1 MIPFVE
7 IKTIALGPL
16 TIQVWGLMVA
26 LGILA
31 GTATAARLAKRRGLD
46 ASVVWDVAVWIAVA
60 SMVGGRLFHVAFYDP
75 ATYLADPLQIV
86 AIWKGGMSMFGG
98 LVGATVAALWFL
110 RRKKLDLLVYAD
122 TLCHGLPI
130 GIGIG
135 RIGCFLIHDHPGT
148 LTHFVLGT
156 KFPDG
161 SVRHDLGLYESI
173 YGFLLAIVFLVLAR
187 RNAKPPMYLIVFL
200 STYGTFRFFADFLR
214 IVDTRYLGLTPA
226 QYLSVAM
233 VGGSIVLSLRAKRS
247 NPTREIA
254 SATASQ

>member
-1 MIPFVE
+1 MIPF
-7 IKTIALGPL
+7 IGLKTISLGPL

-46 ASVVWDVAVWIAVA
+46 ASVVWDVAVWITVA
-60 SMVGGRLFHVAFYDP
+60 SMIGGRLFHVVFYDP

-86 AIWKGGMSMFGG
+86 EIWKGGMSMFGG
-98 LVGATVAALWFL
+98 LVGATIAALWFL

-156 KFPDG
+156 TFPDG
-161 SVRHDLGLYESI
+161 SVRHDLGLYESL
-173 YGFLLAIVFLVLAR
+173 YGFALAIVFALLAK
-187 RNAKPPMYLIVFL
+187 RNAKPPTYLVVFL
-200 STYGTFRFFADFLR
+200 SAYGIFRFLADFLR
-214 IVDTRYLGLTPA
+214 IVDTRYFGLTPA
-226 QYLSVAM
+226 QFLSVVM
-233 VGGSIVLSLRAKRS
+233 VGGAIVLSLRAKRS
-247 NPTREIA
+247 NLSRRIA

>member
-1 MIPFVE
+1 MIPFIE
-7 IKTIALGPL
+7 LKTIALGPL
-16 TIQVWGLMVA
+16 TIQAWGLMVA

-31 GTATAARLAKRRGLD
+31 GTIVAARLAERRGLD
-46 ASVVWDVAVWIAVA
+46 ASVVWDVAVWITAA
-60 SMVGGRLFHVAFYDP
+60 SMIGGRLFHVAFYDP
-75 ATYLADPLQIV
+75 GTYIADPLQIF
-86 AIWKGGMSMFGG
+86 AIWKGGLSMFGG
-98 LVGATVAALWFL
+98 LVGATIAALWFL

-148 LTHFVLGT
+148 LTDFVLGA

-173 YGFLLAIVFLVLAR
+173 YGFVLAIVFLALAK
-187 RNAKPPMYLIVFL
+187 RNAKPPTYLVVFL

-214 IVDTRYLGLTPA
+214 IVDARYLGLTPA
-226 QYLSVAM
+226 QYLSIAM
-233 VGGSIVLSLRAKRS
+233 VGLAIWIRQIKLSARS
-247 NPTREIA
+247 
-254 SATASQ
+254 

>member
-1 MIPFVE
+1 MIPFIE
-7 IKTIALGPL
+7 LKTIALGPL

-26 LGILA
+26 LGILVGA
-31 GTATAARLAKRRGLD
+31 ATAARLAKRRGLD
-46 ASVVWDVAVWIAVA
+46 ASVVWDVAVWITVA
-60 SMVGGRLFHVAFYDP
+60 SMVGGRLFHVVFYDP
-75 ATYLADPLQIV
+75 ATYLADPMQIV
-86 AIWKGGMSMFGG
+86 QIWKGGMSMFGG
-98 LVGATVAALWFL
+98 LVGAAIVALWFL

-173 YGFLLAIVFLVLAR
+173 YGFVLAIVFFVLAKR
-187 RNAKPPMYLIVFL
+187 SANPPTYLIVFL
-200 STYGTFRFFADFLR
+200 STYGAFRFFADFLR

-226 QYLSVAM
+226 QYLSVGMIGLAM
-233 VGGSIVLSLRAKRS
+233 VLSLRAKRS
-247 NPTREIA
+247 NLSRGIA
-254 SATASQ
+254 SLRSQ